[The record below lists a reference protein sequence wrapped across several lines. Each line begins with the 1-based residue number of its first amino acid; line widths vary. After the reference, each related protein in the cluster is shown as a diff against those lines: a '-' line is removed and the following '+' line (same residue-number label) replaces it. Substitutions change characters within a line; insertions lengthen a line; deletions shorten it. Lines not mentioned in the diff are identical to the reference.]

1 MKRFKIPTYLA
12 LQSLGFGH
20 YAIST
25 TYYGKPISMTT
36 NDMPLID
43 KIKEGSRSARN
54 EAIKIIRYENRKI
67 K

>member
-12 LQSLGFGH
+12 VQSAGFGH

-25 TYYGKPISMTT
+25 TYYGKPVSMITT
-36 NDMPLID
+36 DMGLID

-54 EAIKIIRYENRKI
+54 EAIKMIRYNAKN